1 MQAKVKTIVKFDP
14 VKTYKEFEASFNRAR
29 RMVKSEIVKD
39 SAKFTPMRDGTLK
52 RSVIPSSTRDDQYLI
67 WNTPYAKFLYKG
79 LVMVDPLTG
88 SPYARKGARKIL
100 KVPHK
105 NLKFYK
111 GANSRAGSEWFNKAK
126 EMNLN
131 KWLKIYSK
139 GAKR

>member
-1 MQAKVKTIVKFDP
+1 MQAKVKTIIQFDP

-39 SAKFTPMRDGTLK
+39 SAKYTPMRDGTLK
-52 RSVIPSSTRDDQYLI
+52 SSVIPSSTRDDKYLI

-79 LVMVDPLTG
+79 LVMVDPVTG
-88 SPYARKGARKIL
+88 SPFARLGARKIV

-105 NLKFYK
+105 KLKYFR
-111 GANSRAGSEWFNKAK
+111 GANSQAGSEWFEKAK
-126 EMNLN
+126 EKNIE